1 MLNKLELEKDY
12 QDFLD
17 INEFV
22 GVYYSSHKCGVCNT
36 MKPQVLGVF
45 ESNNVKLAE
54 IVVNEN
60 RELAAQQLIMTS
72 PTVVF
77 YEKGKELFRESGFID
92 LQKID
97 RNLGMITS

>member
-1 MLNKLELEKDY
+1 MLDVIELEKDY
-12 QDFLD
+12 TSFLET
-17 INEFV
+17 NEFV

-36 MKPQVLGVF
+36 MKPQVANVF
-45 ESNNVKLAE
+45 SKNNVKLSE
-54 IVVNEN
+54 IVVNDH

-92 LQKID
+92 VHKID
-97 RNLGMITS
+97 RNLGMITE